1 MNTTDFPELYG
12 MLVYYHLV
20 FGYASYQCHHCCFLN
35 IGNTHWCSR
44 DNSFFF
50 ESAAAAGAM
59 AMEMRLWNVGCTKGR
74 TRTSS
79 VKKRS
84 VPPDPL
90 LIMMLPLFN
99 LCLSCC
105 LTFLMF
111 LKSELPSGIHL
122 LSVVVFGGIWMTG
135 WILLPTAILTM
146 LEATIG

>member
-1 MNTTDFPELYG
+1 

-20 FGYASYQCHHCCFLN
+20 FRYASYQCHHCCFLN
-35 IGNTHWCSR
+35 VGNTHWCIR
-44 DNSFFF
+44 DNSFFSF
-50 ESAAAAGAM
+50 ESAAGAM
-59 AMEMRLWNVGCTKGR
+59 AMEMRLWNSGCTKGR

-79 VKKRS
+79 MKKRS

-90 LIMMLPLFN
+90 LIKMLPLFN
-99 LCLSCC
+99 LCFSCC

-122 LSVVVFGGIWMTG
+122 LSVVFGGIWMTG
-135 WILLPTAILTM
+135 LILLPDSHLTM